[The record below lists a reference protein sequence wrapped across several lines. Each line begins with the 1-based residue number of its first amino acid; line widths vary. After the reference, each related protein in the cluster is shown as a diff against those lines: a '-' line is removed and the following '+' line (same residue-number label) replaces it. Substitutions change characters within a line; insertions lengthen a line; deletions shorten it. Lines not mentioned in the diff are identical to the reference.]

1 MARAK
6 RTNRAEARRRYRAQ
20 VAEQASA
27 ETPAETPDATARP
40 VEPSARGPRGPRPA
54 AEPQRSGMRY
64 AFRAAFREP
73 NLRDDFEHLP
83 QLLRSRAVLLPILIS
98 VGTAVAIAATNGND
112 VISRLLAQYFLVP
125 PPIGSIFIAGFFAP
139 RASYLAGLIVG
150 LVAAIALSVL
160 IAATPTLN
168 PGVANPGASPSPA
181 PTSSSA
187 AGSPSP
193 ASSASASA
201 SPLASASAAASPATS
216 PTAST
221 SASPAPSA
229 GGQPAQNPADVATFA
244 LISSPIAGI
253 FFASAAAWYR
263 RFLQLS
269 NPNRGATRGGQKAR
283 PNNRRR

>member
-20 VAEQASA
+20 IAEQADA
-27 ETPAETPDATARP
+27 ETPETAEQP
-40 VEPSARGPRGPRPA
+40 VEPSARGPRAPRGPRPV

-73 NLRDDFEHLP
+73 NIREDIEHLP
-83 QLLRSRAVLLPILIS
+83 ELLRSRAIFLPVLIS
-98 VGTAVAIAATNGND
+98 VGTAVAIAATSGTD

-150 LVAAIALSVL
+150 LVAAIALTVL
-160 IAATPTLN
+160 IAVTPTSTGLPS
-168 PGVANPGASPSPA
+168 PGTSASPSA
-181 PTSSSA
+181 ATSPV
-187 AGSPSP
+187 AGSPS
-193 ASSASASA
+193 ASGSASRA
-201 SPLASASAAASPATS
+201 PSASAAASASSSPA
-216 PTAST
+216 ASAG
-221 SASPAPSA
+221 ASPAASGA
-229 GGQPAQNPADVATFA
+229 GEPITQNPADVAGFA
-244 LISSPIAGI
+244 LLASPIAGI

-269 NPNRGATRGGQKAR
+269 NPNRAAARGGQKAR

>member
-1 MARAK
+1 VARAK

-20 VAEQASA
+20 IAEQPDA
-27 ETPAETPDATARP
+27 ETPETAERP
-40 VEPSARGPRGPRPA
+40 LEPSARGPRGPRPA

-73 NLRDDFEHLP
+73 NIREDIEHLP
-83 QLLRSRAVLLPILIS
+83 ELLRSRAIFLPVLIS
-98 VGTAVAIAATNGND
+98 VGTAVAIAATSGTD

-150 LVAAIALSVL
+150 LVAAIALTVL
-160 IAATPTLN
+160 IAVTPTSTGLPS
-168 PGVANPGASPSPA
+168 PGTSASPSA
-181 PTSSSA
+181 ATSPV
-187 AGSPSP
+187 AGSPS
-193 ASSASASA
+193 ASGSASAA
-201 SPLASASAAASPATS
+201 PSASAAASASSSPA
-216 PTAST
+216 ASAG
-221 SASPAPSA
+221 ASPAASGA
-229 GGQPAQNPADVATFA
+229 GEPITQNPADVAGFA
-244 LISSPIAGI
+244 LLASPIAGI

-269 NPNRGATRGGQKAR
+269 NPNRAAARGGQKAR

>member
-20 VAEQASA
+20 IAEQPDA
-27 ETPAETPDATARP
+27 ETPETAERP
-40 VEPSARGPRGPRPA
+40 LEPSARGPRGPRPA

-73 NLRDDFEHLP
+73 NIREDIEHLP
-83 QLLRSRAVLLPILIS
+83 ELLRSRAIFLPVLIS
-98 VGTAVAIAATNGND
+98 VGTAVAIAATSGTD

-150 LVAAIALSVL
+150 LVAAIALTVL
-160 IAATPTLN
+160 IAVTPTVST
-168 PGVANPGASPSPA
+168 GVTGPAASASPSA
-181 PTSSSA
+181 ATSPA
-187 AGSPSP
+187 AGSPS
-193 ASSASASA
+193 ASASA
-201 SPLASASAAASPATS
+201 APSASAAASASPSPA
-216 PTAST
+216 ASAG
-221 SASPAPSA
+221 ASPAASGA
-229 GGQPAQNPADVATFA
+229 GTPVTQNPADVAGFA
-244 LISSPIAGI
+244 LLASPIAGI

-269 NPNRGATRGGQKAR
+269 NPNRAAARGGQKAR

>member
-1 MARAK
+1 VARAK

-20 VAEQASA
+20 IAEQPDA
-27 ETPAETPDATARP
+27 ETPETAEQP
-40 VEPSARGPRGPRPA
+40 VEPSARGPRAPRGPRPA

-73 NLRDDFEHLP
+73 NIREDIEHLP
-83 QLLRSRAVLLPILIS
+83 ELLRSRAIFLPVLIS
-98 VGTAVAIAATNGND
+98 VGTAVAIAATSGTD

-150 LVAAIALSVL
+150 LVAAIALTVL
-160 IAATPTLN
+160 IAVTPTLGT
-168 PGVANPGASPSPA
+168 GVTGPAASASPSA
-181 PTSSSA
+181 ATSPA
-187 AGSPSP
+187 AGSPS
-193 ASSASASA
+193 ASASA
-201 SPLASASAAASPATS
+201 APSASAAASAS
-216 PTAST
+216 PSSAASAG
-221 SASPAPSA
+221 ASPAASGA
-229 GGQPAQNPADVATFA
+229 GTPLTQNPADVAGFA
-244 LISSPIAGI
+244 LLASPIAGI

-269 NPNRGATRGGQKAR
+269 NPNRAAARGGQKAR

>member
-1 MARAK
+1 VARAK
-6 RTNRAEARRRYRAQ
+6 RTNRAEARRRHRAQ
-20 VAEQASA
+20 IAEQANA
-27 ETPAETPDATARP
+27 ETPESAEQP
-40 VEPSARGPRGPRPA
+40 VEPSARGPRGPRGPRPA

-73 NLRDDFEHLP
+73 NLREDIEHLP
-83 QLLRSRAVLLPILIS
+83 ELLRSRAILLPILIS
-98 VGTAVAIAATNGND
+98 VGTAVAIAATSGTD

-150 LVAAIALSVL
+150 LVAAIALTIL
-160 IAATPTLN
+160 IAVTPAVS
-168 PGVANPGASPSPA
+168 PGVATPGASASPSA
-181 PTSSSA
+181 ATSPA
-187 AGSPSP
+187 AGSPSASASAAPSASP
-193 ASSASASA
+193 AASASA
-201 SPLASASAAASPATS
+201 SPAASAGASPE
-216 PTAST
+216 ASG
-221 SASPAPSA
+221 A
-229 GGQPAQNPADVATFA
+229 GEPITQNPADVAGFA

-269 NPNRGATRGGQKAR
+269 SPNRAAARGGQRGK